1 MRASRS
7 VRIATTRPAVRR
19 ALRAYPEFRANF
31 DRRVLKL
38 FGSKSIHRV
47 LHDQS
52 KTNLDTIWEK
62 AAEELE
68 GQGNGRKVRAAQS
81 LDVHDRIV
89 EGLPGE
95 ALYISSAMAFD
106 SLQEA
111 LPLFSIT
118 AKTARQRIGQSL
130 PANEGEIALRIGRAL
145 TIAGEALGSLEAA
158 RNYLRTPNFALG
170 GAAPRDLLKT
180 AEGEQVVL
188 AEIQAQAEGG
198 PV

>member
-68 GQGNGRKVRAAQS
+68 GQGNGRKVRAAQP